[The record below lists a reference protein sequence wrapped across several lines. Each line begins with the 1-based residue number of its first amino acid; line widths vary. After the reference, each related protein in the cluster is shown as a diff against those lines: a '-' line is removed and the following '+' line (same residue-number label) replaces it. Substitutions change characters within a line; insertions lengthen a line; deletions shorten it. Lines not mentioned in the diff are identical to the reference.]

1 MRIEGIAPVAP
12 RSGAER
18 RELGL
23 PIPQGPPQPGRG
35 LWQEGSEVRGNGPQP
50 LGEAVE
56 HGIQSVRIGRVVRL
70 GELPGAALLDVP
82 VQPPDQDPAP
92 LERLADGGPVES
104 GRGFVLHS
112 AEYRRHGTIMVT
124 QEIGLTATVDILKD
138 LAEGRGPRHALLA
151 LGYAGWGPGQL
162 DGEIQQNAWLHVPAD
177 EALVFDR
184 DLDSKWER
192 SIAKIGVDIRL
203 LSGDAGHA

>member
-1 MRIEGIAPVAP
+1 MDRLHAQSGYMNGHLLIAMPAMRDPRFAKTVIYMCVHNAEGAMGLVVNRLVDSLTFAELIEQLNIE
-12 RSGAER
+12 S
-18 RELGL
+18 LGMS
-23 PIPQGPPQPGRG
+23 R
-35 LWQEGSEVRGNGPQP
+35 
-50 LGEAVE
+50 
-56 HGIQSVRIGRVVRL
+56 
-70 GELPGAALLDVP
+70 DVP
-82 VQPPDQDPAP
+82 VHY
-92 LERLADGGPVES
+92 GGPVES

-124 QEIGLTATVDILKD
+124 QEVGLTATVDILKD

-162 DGEIQQNAWLHVPAD
+162 DSEIQQNAWLHVPAD
-177 EALVFDR
+177 EVLVFDR

>member
-1 MRIEGIAPVAP
+1 MDRLHAQSGYMNGQLLIAMPAMRDPRFAKSVIYMCVHNAEGAMGLVVNRLVDSLTFADLIDQLNIETLGVSRDIPV
-12 RSGAER
+12 
-18 RELGL
+18 
-23 PIPQGPPQPGRG
+23 
-35 LWQEGSEVRGNGPQP
+35 
-50 LGEAVE
+50 
-56 HGIQSVRIGRVVRL
+56 HY
-70 GELPGAALLDVP
+70 
-82 VQPPDQDPAP
+82 
-92 LERLADGGPVES
+92 GGPVET

-124 QEIGLTATVDILKD
+124 PETGLTATVDILKD
-138 LAEGRGPRHALLA
+138 MAEGRGPRHALLA

-192 SIAKIGVDIRL
+192 SIAKIGVDLRL

>member
-1 MRIEGIAPVAP
+1 MDRLHTQSGYMSGQLLIAMPAMRDPRFAKTVIYMCVHNAEGAMGLVVNRLVDSLTFAELIDQLSIET
-12 RSGAER
+12 
-18 RELGL
+18 LGMS
-23 PIPQGPPQPGRG
+23 R
-35 LWQEGSEVRGNGPQP
+35 
-50 LGEAVE
+50 
-56 HGIQSVRIGRVVRL
+56 
-70 GELPGAALLDVP
+70 DVP
-82 VQPPDQDPAP
+82 IHY
-92 LERLADGGPVES
+92 GGPVES

-124 QEIGLTATVDILKD
+124 QEVGLTATVDILKD